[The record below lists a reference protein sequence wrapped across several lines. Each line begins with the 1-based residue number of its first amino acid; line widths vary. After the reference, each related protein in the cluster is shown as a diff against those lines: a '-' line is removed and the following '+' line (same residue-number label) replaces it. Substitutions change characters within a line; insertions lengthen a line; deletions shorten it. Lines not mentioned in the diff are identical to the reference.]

1 MPISL
6 RYHEDHDV
14 LEMTF
19 DGCLDARELEASVKE
34 ALAVSRRSGTRRLL
48 ADCAGLESGPSVV
61 DLYYLAALAAT
72 EGPEGWKDAIVRP
85 RNPDAARDV
94 AFWESTALNRGID
107 AKVFTERE
115 AAMQWLLGK
124 VPPPEPPVRRDGR

>member
-6 RYHEDHDV
+6 RYHEDRDV
-14 LEMTF
+14 LEMIF
-19 DGCLDARELEASVKE
+19 VGCLDARELEASVKE
-34 ALAVSRRSGTRRLL
+34 ALALALRLGTRRLL

-85 RNPDAARDV
+85 RNAEAARDV
-94 AFWESTALNRGID
+94 DFWESTAVNRGID
-107 AKVFTERE
+107 AKVFAGRE
-115 AAMQWLLGK
+115 EALAWLLA
-124 VPPPEPPVRRDGR
+124 